1 MDKYITEFL
10 GTYIVCTFT
19 LLVYKYTT
27 NVYESITGI
36 IFSIIFLIAF
46 FFSSGEGDFNPV
58 ITYINY
64 IDNRRSLIDLISFT
78 FLQYIAAL
86 LSILTIKL
94 IF

>member
-1 MDKYITEFL
+1 MDKHIIEFL

-78 FLQYIAAL
+78 FLQYNAAL

>member
-1 MDKYITEFL
+1 MDKHIIEFL
-10 GTYIVCTFT
+10 GTYIVCTVT

-27 NVYESITGI
+27 NVYEGITGI
-36 IFSIIFLIAF
+36 AISIALAAF

-64 IDNRRSLIDLISFT
+64 MDNRRSLIDLISFT

>member
-10 GTYIVCTFT
+10 GTYIVCIIT

-27 NVYESITGI
+27 NVYEGI
-36 IFSIIFLIAF
+36 IGITLSVILAIAF
-46 FFSSGEGDFNPV
+46 FSSAEGDFNPV

-64 IDNRRSLIDLISFT
+64 IDNKRTLTDLISFT

>member
-1 MDKYITEFL
+1 MDKQIIEFL
-10 GTYIVCTFT
+10 GTYIVCTVT

-27 NVYESITGI
+27 NVYEGITGI
-36 IFSIIFLIAF
+36 SLSIVLAAF
-46 FFSSGEGDFNPV
+46 FFSSDEGDFNPV

-78 FLQYIAAL
+78 FLQYLAAF